1 MEAFGTSSFTPW
13 VQIQTFYNGLVS
25 QTKSIVDAAA
35 AGSIMTK
42 TYEEAYELMEKLA
55 SNHHQ
60 KVYDKTARKPTPE
73 VLQMDVF
80 TTLSAQLSALTKQM
94 QILKNQAQAR
104 AKFGHAMHC
113 GWCGGAHTID

>member
-1 MEAFGTSSFTPW
+1 M
-13 VQIQTFYNGLVS
+13 S

-42 TYEEAYELMEKLA
+42 TYEETYELMEKLA

-60 KVYDKTARKPTPE
+60 NVYDRTARKPTHE

-94 QILKNQAQAR
+94 QTLESQAQATT
-104 AKFGHAMHC
+104 KFGHAMHC
-113 GWCGGAHTID
+113 GWCGGAHAID